1 MLTPLKKIY
10 FLYFLIYSKA
20 KVKSSFLRLM
30 LQNQQE
36 SHLTVIDINQNVT
49 QKNIFQNLAEIIKS
63 YLSEDEYID
72 FIPAN
77 ISFSQ
82 QAIN

>member
-36 SHLTVIDINQNVT
+36 SHLTVIDINQNVA

-63 YLSEDEYID
+63 YLSEDKYID

-82 QAIN
+82 HAIN

>member
-10 FLYFLIYSKA
+10 FLYFLIYSQA
-20 KVKSSFLRLM
+20 KVQSSYLRLM
-30 LQNQQE
+30 LQNRQE
-36 SHLTVIDINQNVT
+36 CHLTVIDINQDVAP
-49 QKNIFQNLAEIIKS
+49 KNIFQNLAEIIKS

>member
-10 FLYFLIYSKA
+10 FLYFLIYSQA
-20 KVKSSFLRLM
+20 KVQSSYLRLM
-30 LQNQQE
+30 LQNRQE
-36 SHLTVIDINQNVT
+36 CHLTVIDINQDVAP
-49 QKNIFQNLAEIIKS
+49 KNIFQNLAEIIKH
-63 YLSEDEYID
+63 YLSEGKYID

-77 ISFSQ
+77 TSFSQ

>member
-1 MLTPLKKIY
+1 
-10 FLYFLIYSKA
+10 
-20 KVKSSFLRLM
+20 M

>member
-20 KVKSSFLRLM
+20 KVKSAFLRLI
-30 LQNQQE
+30 LQNRQE
-36 SHLTVIDINQNVT
+36 SHLTVININQDVDP
-49 QKNIFQNLAEIIKS
+49 KNIFQNLAEIIKH
-63 YLSEDEYID
+63 YLSEGKYID

-77 ISFSQ
+77 TSFSQ

>member
-20 KVKSSFLRLM
+20 KVKSAFLRLI
-30 LQNQQE
+30 LQNRQE
-36 SHLTVIDINQNVT
+36 SHLTVIDINQNVDP
-49 QKNIFQNLAEIIKS
+49 KNIFQNLAEIIKH
-63 YLSEDEYID
+63 YLSEGKYID